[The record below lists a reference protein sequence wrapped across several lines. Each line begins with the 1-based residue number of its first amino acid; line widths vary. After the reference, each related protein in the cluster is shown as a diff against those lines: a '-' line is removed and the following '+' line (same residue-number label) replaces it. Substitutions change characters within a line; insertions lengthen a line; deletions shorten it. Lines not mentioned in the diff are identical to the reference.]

1 MSILLKKNCSR
12 PRKGS
17 LLLEAI
23 LSVLIMSV
31 CLVLVIQGFM
41 TVVRAT
47 RESDGYARAVFAGEN
62 MIFALMQAMTATAPW
77 NADEIPRDHNQTIR
91 MTKQPHESGG
101 LLEEVDLEIQWR
113 TGSKSKSLFLS
124 TLLLDTDA
132 RKGLQQP

>member
-1 MSILLKKNCSR
+1 MSILSKKNCSR

-47 RESDGYARAVFAGEN
+47 RESDGYARAVFVGEN
-62 MIFALMQAMTATAPW
+62 MIFALMQTMTTTAPW
-77 NADEIPRDHNQTIR
+77 NADEIPRDPNQTIR
-91 MTKQPHESGG
+91 MTKQPRESGG

-124 TLLLDTDA
+124 TLLLDADA

>member
-1 MSILLKKNCSR
+1 MSILSKKNCSR

-62 MIFALMQAMTATAPW
+62 MIFALMQTMTTAAPW
-77 NADEIPRDHNQTIR
+77 NADEIPRDPNQTIL
-91 MTKQPHESGG
+91 MTKQPRESGG

-124 TLLLDTDA
+124 TLLLDADA